1 MDKKTESNKVL
12 IKDCIQ
18 KVKYFEDLYDV
29 PWKLQEKNSLKKTDT
44 KGLRIGLFNI
54 PCGGFGDVIV
64 CQTFSEYLRDWYSNA
79 TITICTTTPEK
90 FKSLGINVNK
100 GFTTLISKAD
110 EECAEFDQVK
120 FKGKKPVFDMM
131 IIVPIINKT
140 FQIKRFQKLVP
151 YATVF
156 NSFPMSEYNGLFYP
170 YTFPIGVGT
179 ENLGIFLTNPKL
191 KRHNFIK
198 GPYALVYIQPSP
210 QWGIHSRYCFLAYM
224 EMISKKYSQKHRN
237 FSLVIPEW
245 IEEELFYNPQFKS
258 EFKKNVHKYY
268 PKVKIIPSGKVE
280 EKESEEVL
288 FDECERTKGEN
299 KTNVLTIRCDI
310 LPKPRPEFMS
320 IIKYSV
326 EDVLLTGDQSITDAF
341 SCCSNKRIWYQ
352 IAPWKEDF
360 AYNMSKEI
368 PDVNFKTFKS
378 SCGTLKSL
386 HSKTDYKPF
395 LKEYDFRIKGKKR
408 TDAVIQSILHYKD
421 PLIQEYMKIVQSSR
435 YIDTVLAKFN
445 KV

>member
-1 MDKKTESNKVL
+1 MDKKTEIIEL
-12 IKDCIQ
+12 IKEA
-18 KVKYFEDLYDV
+18 KYFEDLFDI
-29 PWKLQEKNSLKKTDT
+29 PWKLQKKNSLKKADT

-64 CQTFSEYLRDWYSNA
+64 CQTFSEYLRSWYPNA
-79 TITICTTTPEK
+79 TVTVCTTTPEK

-100 GFTTLISKAD
+100 GFATLVSKASD
-110 EECAEFDQVK
+110 ECAEFDQVR
-120 FKGKKPVFDMM
+120 FKGKKPIFDMM

-140 FQIKRFQKLVP
+140 FQIKRFQKLIP
-151 YATVF
+151 YANVF

-170 YTFPIGVGT
+170 YTFPIGVGE

-191 KRHNFIK
+191 KKHSYVK

-210 QWGIHSRYCFLAYM
+210 QWGIHSKYCFIAYM
-224 EMISKKYSQKHRN
+224 EMISKKYSQKHKN
-237 FSLVIPEW
+237 FSLIIPEW
-245 IEEELFYNPQFKS
+245 IEEELFGNPQFKHQ
-258 EFKKNVHKYY
+258 FKEKVHKYY
-268 PKVKIIPSGKVE
+268 PKVEIVPSGKVE
-280 EKESEEVL
+280 EKESVKEFF
-288 FDECERTKGEN
+288 FDESEKIRGKN

-360 AYNMSKEI
+360 AHNMSKEI

-378 SCGTLKSL
+378 SCGTLRSL

-408 TDAVIQSILHYKD
+408 TDAVIQSILHNKD
-421 PLIQEYMKIVQSSR
+421 PVIQDYMKIVQSSR
-435 YIDTVLAKFN
+435 YMDTVQAKFE
-445 KV
+445 KVSK